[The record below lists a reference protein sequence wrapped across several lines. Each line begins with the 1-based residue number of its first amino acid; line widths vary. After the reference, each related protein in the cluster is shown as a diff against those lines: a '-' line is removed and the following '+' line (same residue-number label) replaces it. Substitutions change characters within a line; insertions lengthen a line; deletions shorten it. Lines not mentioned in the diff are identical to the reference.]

1 MIFITPSKLEELD
14 ACLEGY
20 EAFISHWPDG
30 AYLSQALESNGLEDV
45 LWYLVSIEERGE
57 LCKDKKID
65 LRESARKQALINIE
79 KIEPYCKEGDYQLIT
94 SYLIT
99 GDESIR
105 SAARS
110 AAWSAARSAAWSA
123 ARSAAWSVAESAR
136 SAAWSAAESAR
147 SAAWSAAESARSAA
161 WSAAGSAARSAAKSA
176 AWSAESELKEIFL
189 RWEGEEGESSG
200 RQ

>member
-147 SAAWSAAESARSAA
+147 SAAWSAA
-161 WSAAGSAARSAAKSA
+161 GSAARSAAKSA